1 MMVCGNWLSAEASF
15 SSVSTITPT
24 IEEYKLSYSNTEM
37 GGYMS
42 KKDYLSNIEKF
53 LSVLWQVQNPLG
65 SAKAKPLG
73 FVQIIILYEL
83 CVAYEKG
90 EEQVPFT
97 TFTGEKYGVLDWTI
111 SKNAKALTDISY
123 SVVETTGERSEG
135 RGWVTITRDGKHK
148 SMQLTRAGRKL
159 VESLLK

>member
-1 MMVCGNWLSAEASF
+1 MECGNVLSAATNYKF
-15 SSVSTITPT
+15 VSSITPT
-24 IEEYKLSYSNTEM
+24 SNAYRLPNLNIKQ
-37 GGYMS
+37 GGLMS
-42 KKDYLSNIEKF
+42 KKEYLSNIEKF

-83 CVAYEKG
+83 CLAYEKG

-111 SKNAKALTDISY
+111 SKNAKALTETSY

-135 RGWVTITRDGKHK
+135 RGWVTINRDGKHK
-148 SMQLTRAGRKL
+148 SMQLTRAGRKI